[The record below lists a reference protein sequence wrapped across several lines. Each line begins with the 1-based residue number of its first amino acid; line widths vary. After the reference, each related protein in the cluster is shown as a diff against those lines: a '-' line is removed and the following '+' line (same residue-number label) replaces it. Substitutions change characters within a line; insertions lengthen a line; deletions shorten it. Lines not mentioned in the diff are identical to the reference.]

1 MHFYS
6 ENALSQIKLGSHL
19 LTLIL
24 EPVIA
29 AVTVRHASNILCKI
43 TKKVYSGQI
52 FFIPYHWHSM
62 MELQKLLLL
71 FLQSLRQSSCYSY
84 FLGQQTLLEFGI
96 SVLVDIKSLPQ
107 SIKQE
112 FNQEFTVKKSKSV
125 FSVMEI
131 DQAHEQNNKAIKADG
146 EATGIM
152 DNESAL
158 LAQVGTI
165 WSICR

>member
-1 MHFYS
+1 MP
-6 ENALSQIKLGSHL
+6 SQIKLGSHL

-24 EPVIA
+24 EPVTA

-71 FLQSLRQSSCYSY
+71 FLQSLRQSSFYSY

-112 FNQEFTVKKSKSV
+112 FNQGNFTVKKSNRV
-125 FSVMEI
+125 FSVIEI
-131 DQAHEQNNKAIKADG
+131 DQAHEQNNKAINADG

-165 WSICR
+165 WSICSWHNSWI

>member
-1 MHFYS
+1 
-6 ENALSQIKLGSHL
+6 
-19 LTLIL
+19 
-24 EPVIA
+24 
-29 AVTVRHASNILCKI
+29 
-43 TKKVYSGQI
+43 
-52 FFIPYHWHSM
+52 M

-71 FLQSLRQSSCYSY
+71 FLQSLRQSSFYSY

-112 FNQEFTVKKSKSV
+112 FNQGNFTVKKSKSV
-125 FSVMEI
+125 FSVMKI

-165 WSICR
+165 WSICRWHSSWI